1 MPVWQS
7 LKTTI
12 SEWTGYLVNFVQSYW
27 FTSRRSRRKGGG
39 GAGATTATTAAAG
52 QAGRGA
58 GGMPPSLADKE
69 NLDYRATAPKKRQPA
84 RDEAGGS
91 SCSSG
96 SSGADGSIS
105 RRYHRHK
112 GKVGPGDGTAVRES
126 RSADLASIS
135 SASGAATLAVCD
147 TISEAD
153 FEQLVILP
161 PSMDFQEWLASHM
174 LALFH
179 HVNALYG
186 AVCEFCTKESC
197 PVMCGPG
204 NIQFLWVDDKNKKVK
219 YPAPQYVDCVMS
231 FAERT
236 VRSEDTFPTKFGN
249 EFPVNF
255 ESMLKKLCRL
265 LYHVLAHLHA
275 AHWEHLRVLGVGSQA
290 AAVHWHLAAFAR
302 QFQMLES
309 KDAAGLVELTNYLR
323 SMNVA
328 DDSVMSA
335 TTLTGSGDDYNDE
348 EREPMDAG
356 TSEPPPRLQE
366 ANAQLQ

>member
-12 SEWTGYLVNFVQSYW
+12 SEWTGYIFHFVQSYW
-27 FTSRRSRRKGGG
+27 FPSRRSRRKGGG
-39 GAGATTATTAAAG
+39 GGATTAATTTGG
-52 QAGRGA
+52 QT
-58 GGMPPSLADKE
+58 ADKE
-69 NLDYRATAPKKRQPA
+69 NLEYRATAPKKRQP
-84 RDEAGGS
+84 DGGS

-96 SSGADGSIS
+96 SSGGGNGSIS
-105 RRYHRHK
+105 RRYQRQQRRL
-112 GKVGPGDGTAVRES
+112 GDGTAVRES

-135 SASGAATLAVCD
+135 SASGAIGLAVCD

-153 FEQLVILP
+153 FDQLVLMP
-161 PSMDFQEWLASHM
+161 TTMESQEWMASHV

-204 NIQFLWVDDKNKKVK
+204 NLQFLWVDDKNKKIK

-236 VRSEDTFPTKFGN
+236 VRSEDTFPTKYGN
-249 EFPVNF
+249 EFPANF
-255 ESMLKKLCRL
+255 DVVLRKLCRL

-275 AHWEHLRVLGVGSQA
+275 AHWEQLRMLGVGSQA
-290 AAVHWHLAAFAR
+290 VAVHWHLASFAR
-302 QFQMLES
+302 HFQMLET
-309 KDAAGLVELTNYLR
+309 KDATNLAEITNSLR
-323 SMNVA
+323 LMNVV
-328 DDSVMSA
+328 DESVVEIA
-335 TTLTGSGDDYNDE
+335 TTTTAVAE
-348 EREPMDAG
+348 EAMDAG
-356 TSEPPPRLQE
+356 VAEAAPRLQE
-366 ANAQLQ
+366 ANAQLH